1 MMPAMI
7 MSVPAVGSQLK
18 MKVVLLT
25 GSPLVLRTSSPGQP
39 NDVFRFT
46 GTAGVKDNPG
56 AAAAA
61 LGNVRV
67 VPNPYYTRSNYEQNQ
82 FSRQIRFTNLPATCT
97 IRIFNLSGDLVR
109 TLQKTDTSTSLFTW
123 DVLTENQLPVGSG
136 VYIYQIDAPGVGQ
149 THGRMIVFME
159 KERLN
164 NF

>member
-1 MMPAMI
+1 LIHTSAAP
-7 MSVPAVGSQLK
+7 
-18 MKVVLLT
+18 T
-25 GSPLVLRTSSPGQP
+25 G
-39 NDVFRFT
+39 N
-46 GTAGVKDNPG
+46 
-56 AAAAA
+56 AA
-61 LGNVRV
+61 LAENALERVRV

-82 FSRQIRFTNLPATCT
+82 FNCQIRFTNLPATCT
-97 IRIFNLSGDLVR
+97 IRIFNLAGDLVR

>member
-1 MMPAMI
+1 MTW
-7 MSVPAVGSQLK
+7 
-18 MKVVLLT
+18 VVLIFTTEAPCFSARSVKSGKSRLWAT
-25 GSPLVLRTSSPGQP
+25 A
-39 NDVFRFT
+39 NDVIT
-46 GTAGVKDNPG
+46 VHTQG
-56 AAAAA
+56 AERNNVA
-61 LGNVRV
+61 LAENGMEKIRV